1 MKIAICDD
9 QINELEKIN
18 QLVEEYCCFNK
29 YKADIYAYSDV
40 NSLMHHIDDINC
52 LILDV
57 LLYKTTGLE
66 VARQIFQRNKDIK
79 IRLTEDELSKLNMRV
94 SKSGYSRERYLRTLI
109 SGKVPKELPPIEYQ
123 KLIKEFNAIGNNLNQ
138 LVRNSYNNP
147 IQNEVIT
154 VLENLQNMIVDLD
167 KVIKRP
173 SE

>member
-1 MKIAICDD
+1 MAKR
-9 QINELEKIN
+9 K
-18 QLVEEYCCFNK
+18 
-29 YKADIYAYSDV
+29 
-40 NSLMHHIDDINC
+40 
-52 LILDV
+52 
-57 LLYKTTGLE
+57 
-66 VARQIFQRNKDIK
+66 KDIK
-79 IRLTEDELSKLNMRV
+79 IRLTEDELSNLNMRV

-138 LVRNSYNNP
+138 LVRNSYNHP

-154 VLENLQNMIVDLD
+154 VLDNLQNMINDLE